1 MEMDAASTLRN
12 VNEYYGKTLQS
23 SADLKT
29 TACCPVGGVP
39 AAHRAILDRLH
50 PEVTARFYGCG
61 SPIPAHM
68 AGCRVLDLGCGTG
81 RDVFLASALVG
92 PSGTVTG
99 VDMTTEQLDVARR
112 HVDFHAKELLGGAA
126 SNVRLVEGVI
136 ESLGDAGIADGSMDV
151 VISNCVCNLS
161 PDKRAVFA
169 GVAAALAPG
178 GEFYFSDIYAD
189 TRLSADAQKHPVLVG
204 ECLGGAL
211 YFGDFLRTMAAAG
224 LGDVR
229 VVSAA
234 PVALTDTSLLPL
246 VPGVSFYSVTIRAFK
261 LAPGV
266 TEAAPEDYGQTATY
280 DGSLDGAADGLTLD
294 ALHTFPTGVAVP
306 VDGNTA
312 AVLRASRFAPAMTV
326 TAAGRHRGLAGA
338 AGGAE
343 AAWYAAMAKL
353 LPGIFAAP
361 TVGGG
366 EEAAAA
372 AKGGGC
378 CPPAAPEAAAVP
390 KEGGGCGA
398 PAPAPEAAAAPK
410 AGGGC
415 CPPASTPE
423 PAASAEG
430 GGCCPPVPAAAAKA
444 DGGCGN
450 GVASSKGGC
459 C

>member
-29 TACCPVGGVP
+29 TACCPVGGIP

-224 LGDVR
+224 LSDVR

-338 AGGAE
+338 PGGAE

-361 TVGGG
+361 SVGGG
-366 EEAAAA
+366 EGAAAA
-372 AKGGGC
+372 ETGDGC
-378 CPPAAPEAAAVP
+378 CPPA
-390 KEGGGCGA
+390 
-398 PAPAPEAAAAPK
+398 APEAAAAPK

-415 CPPASTPE
+415 CPPASAPE
-423 PAASAEG
+423 PTASAEG
-430 GGCCPPVPAAAAKA
+430 GGCCPPAPAAAAKA
-444 DGGCGN
+444 GGGCGN

>member
-1 MEMDAASTLRN
+1 MEMDAESTLRN
-12 VNEYYGKTLQS
+12 VSEYYGKKLQS

-39 AAHRAILDRLH
+39 AAHQAILKRLH

-61 SPIPAHM
+61 SPIPAHIS
-68 AGCRVLDLGCGTG
+68 GCRVLDLGCGTG

-92 PSGTVTG
+92 PSGSVVG

-112 HVDFHAKELLGGAA
+112 HVDYHAKELLGGAP
-126 SNVRLVEGVI
+126 SNVRLVRGVI
-136 ESLGDAGIADGSMDV
+136 ESLGDAGIADASMDV

-161 PDKRAVFA
+161 PNKRAVFA

-189 TRLSADAQKHPVLVG
+189 TRLSAEAQKHPVLVG

-211 YFGDFLRTMAAAG
+211 YFGDFLRIMADAG

-234 PVALTDTSLLPL
+234 PVALVDTSLLPL
-246 VPGVSFYSVTIRAFK
+246 VPGISFYSVTIRAFK

-266 TEAAPEDYGQTATY
+266 AEPAPEDYGQTATY
-280 DGSLDGAADGLTLD
+280 DGSLEDAADALKLD

-306 VDGNTA
+306 IDGNTA
-312 AVLRASRFAPAMTV
+312 AVLQASRFAPAMTV

-338 AGGAE
+338 PGGAE
-343 AAWYAAMAKL
+343 GSWYAAMAKL
-353 LPGIFAAP
+353 LPGIFDAPSTAGGDAA
-361 TVGGG
+361 TAGGG
-366 EEAAAA
+366 GCCASTAPDTLVAPKE
-372 AKGGGC
+372 KGC
-378 CPPAAPEAAAVP
+378 CPPAA
-390 KEGGGCGA
+390 A
-398 PAPAPEAAAAPK
+398 PAARAQE
-410 AGGGC
+410 
-415 CPPASTPE
+415 
-423 PAASAEG
+423 
-430 GGCCPPVPAAAAKA
+430 
-444 DGGCGN
+444 GCGN
-450 GVASSKGGC
+450 GVASKKGGC

>member
-1 MEMDAASTLRN
+1 MDMDAETTLRT
-12 VNEYYGKTLQS
+12 VNEYYGKTLQT

-39 AAHRAILDRLH
+39 ANHRAILARLH

-68 AGCRVLDLGCGTG
+68 DGCRVLDLGCGTG

-92 PSGTVTG
+92 PSGSVTG
-99 VDMTTEQLDVARR
+99 VDMTTEQLDVARK
-112 HVDFHAKELLGGAA
+112 HLDYHAKEFLGGAP

-136 ESLGDAGIADGSMDV
+136 ESLGEAGVADGSMDV

-161 PDKRAVFA
+161 PDKQAVFS

-178 GEFYFSDIYAD
+178 GEFYFSDIYAS
-189 TRLSADAQKHPVLVG
+189 TRLSAEAQKHPVLVG

-234 PVALTDTSLLPL
+234 PVALTDTTLAPL

-261 LAPGV
+261 LPLGV
-266 TEAAPEDYGQTATY
+266 AEPSPEDYGQTATY
-280 DGSLDGAADGLTLD
+280 DGSLEGAADELVFD
-294 ALHTFPTGVAVP
+294 AHYTFPTGVAVP

-312 AVLRASRFAPAMTV
+312 AVLRASRFDPTFTV
-326 TAAGRHRGLAGA
+326 TDAGRHRGLAGPP
-338 AGGAE
+338 GAE
-343 AAWYAAMAKL
+343 AGWYAAMSKVMAGAFPSPPTAEGL
-353 LPGIFAAP
+353 TGDAGLGDGCCPPAAAEA
-361 TVGGG
+361 TGDG
-366 EEAAAA
+366 AAAA
-372 AKGGGC
+372 SGGCGPPQAANGGAGAKASSGGGC
-378 CPPAAPEAAAVP
+378 CPPAASAAAN
-390 KEGGGCGA
+390 GGGCGS
-398 PAPAPEAAAAPK
+398 
-410 AGGGC
+410 G
-415 CPPASTPE
+415 
-423 PAASAEG
+423 
-430 GGCCPPVPAAAAKA
+430 AAK
-444 DGGCGN
+444 
-450 GVASSKGGC
+450 KGGC

>member
-29 TACCPVGGVP
+29 TACCPVGGIP

-224 LGDVR
+224 LSDVR

-338 AGGAE
+338 PGGAE

-353 LPGIFAAP
+353 LPGIF
-361 TVGGG
+361 GSS
-366 EEAAAA
+366 
-372 AKGGGC
+372 
-378 CPPAAPEAAAVP
+378 AAV
-390 KEGGGCGA
+390 A
-398 PAPAPEAAAAPK
+398 
-410 AGGGC
+410 
-415 CPPASTPE
+415 
-423 PAASAEG
+423 
-430 GGCCPPVPAAAAKA
+430 
-444 DGGCGN
+444 
-450 GVASSKGGC
+450 
-459 C
+459 

>member
-1 MEMDAASTLRN
+1 MEMDAASTLHN
-12 VNEYYGKTLQS
+12 VSEYYGKMLQS

-61 SPIPAHM
+61 SPIPAHI
-68 AGCRVLDLGCGTG
+68 AGCSVLDLGCGTG

-92 PSGTVTG
+92 LSGTVTG

-112 HVDFHAKELLGGAA
+112 HVDYHAKELLGGAP

-136 ESLGDAGIADGSMDV
+136 ESLGDADIADGSMDV

-189 TRLSADAQKHPVLVG
+189 TRLSAEAQKHPVLVG

-246 VPGVSFYSVTIRAFK
+246 VPGVSFYSVTVRAFK

-266 TEAAPEDYGQTATY
+266 TEASPEDYGQTATY

-294 ALHTFPTGVAVP
+294 ALHTFPKGVAVP

-312 AVLRASRFAPAMTV
+312 AVLGGSRFAPAMTV

-338 AGGAE
+338 PGGAE

-353 LPGIFAAP
+353 LPSIFGVP
-361 TVGGG
+361 SVGGG
-366 EEAAAA
+366 DAVAAE
-372 AKGGGC
+372 KGGGC
-378 CPPAAPEAAAVP
+378 CPPAAPES
-390 KEGGGCGA
+390 
-398 PAPAPEAAAAPK
+398 AAAPE

-415 CPPASTPE
+415 CPPASAPE
-423 PAASAEG
+423 PAASSEEA
-430 GGCCPPVPAAAAKA
+430 GCCPPAPAAVAKA
-444 DGGCGN
+444 GGGCGG
-450 GVASSKGGC
+450 GVASEKGGC

>member
-29 TACCPVGGVP
+29 TACCPVGGIP

-224 LGDVR
+224 LSDVR

-326 TAAGRHRGLAGA
+326 TAAGPHRGLAGA
-338 AGGAE
+338 PGGAE

-361 TVGGG
+361 SVGGG
-366 EEAAAA
+366 EGAAAA
-372 AKGGGC
+372 ETGDGC
-378 CPPAAPEAAAVP
+378 CPPA
-390 KEGGGCGA
+390 
-398 PAPAPEAAAAPK
+398 APEAAAAPK

-415 CPPASTPE
+415 CPPASAPE
-423 PAASAEG
+423 PTASAEG
-430 GGCCPPVPAAAAKA
+430 GGCCPPAPAAAAKA
-444 DGGCGN
+444 GGGCGN